1 MLEAIGA
8 GSGRQIGNKD
18 WADIW
23 ADSQELVE
31 VKQRIQELKAEGL
44 AMPEDT
50 DPSLK
55 NEYSTPFLT
64 QLKVV
69 STRTFMAFWRSP
81 DYGFTRLF
89 NHISI
94 ALVVGLTVR
103 LTPERCGEGV
113 CSPARSLRAVP
124 QPREFGGSAPV
135 PRLRHLLHH
144 GHPRK
149 CVPVLATR

>member
-94 ALVVGLTVR
+94 ALVVGLTF
-103 LTPERCGEGV
+103 LNLEN
-113 CSPARSLRAVP
+113 
-124 QPREFGGSAPV
+124 SAAALQYRV
-135 PRLRHLLHH
+135 F
-144 GHPRK
+144 
-149 CVPVLATR
+149 VIFFIT

>member
-8 GSGRQIGNKD
+8 GSSKQIGNKD

-23 ADSQELVE
+23 NDSDEFVA

-69 STRTFMAFWRSP
+69 SSRTVQAFWRSP
-81 DYGFTRLF
+81 DYTFTRLF
-89 NHISI
+89 NHCSI

-103 LTPERCGEGV
+103 PLERSGAF
-113 CSPARSLRAVP
+113 P
-124 QPREFGGSAPV
+124 GSSS
-135 PRLRHLLHH
+135 
-144 GHPRK
+144 
-149 CVPVLATR
+149 